1 MVFAHRQRN
10 GCPAIVQW
18 DFWCMPKNAEAIVLL
33 AEGFEE
39 IEAITIIDTLRRAQ
53 VETLVAAV
61 GNSLQVLG
69 GHGITVTADCL
80 LAEIKDEK
88 PRLVVLP
95 GGGTGVK
102 NIAASDAA
110 KRLTSTARE
119 VAAICAAPSALAQ
132 WQLLSGKTATSYPGF
147 EDKLRG
153 AGAKVSEERVVVDGN
168 LTTSRGPGT
177 ALEFALQLVEN
188 LRGREARERL
198 AAQMLVA

>member
-1 MVFAHRQRN
+1 ME
-10 GCPAIVQW
+10 
-18 DFWCMPKNAEAIVLL
+18 KNAEVVVLL

-61 GNSLQVLG
+61 GNSLQVPG

-80 LAEIKDEK
+80 LAEIKDEQ

-102 NIAASDAA
+102 NIAASAAA
-110 KRLTSTARE
+110 KNFTAAARE

-132 WQLLSGKTATSYPGF
+132 WKLLSGKTATSYPGC
-147 EDKLRG
+147 EDKLRE
-153 AGAKVSEERVVVDGN
+153 AGAKVSAERVVVDGN

-188 LRGREARERL
+188 LRGRESREKL
-198 AAQMLVA
+198 AAQMLVG